1 MARAVKLDCS
11 LAASCRYLLFFSPVA
26 VFSMAF
32 GRRFRLMFV
41 VVHGCLTVVSVNEG
55 SAPGKNCS
63 PSGLSLFPSSCIEVT
78 SVMALMPAFMHSRVI
93 VLEIPSC
100 LYVTALRLSWRH
112 D

>member
-55 SAPGKNCS
+55 SAPGKNFFCCVDDS
-63 PSGLSLFPSSCIEVT
+63 WVYGQAREVDRQCLSLLSGLQFVNLYSPQVKKSKWV
-78 SVMALMPAFMHSRVI
+78 
-93 VLEIPSC
+93 VL
-100 LYVTALRLSWRH
+100 
-112 D
+112 